1 MKMYLCFNVV
11 ILKYI
16 NVTESKYVYA
26 AVCKYV
32 NMKI

>member
-16 NVTESKYVYA
+16 NVTESKCVYA
-26 AVCKYV
+26 AACKYV
-32 NMKI
+32 NVKI